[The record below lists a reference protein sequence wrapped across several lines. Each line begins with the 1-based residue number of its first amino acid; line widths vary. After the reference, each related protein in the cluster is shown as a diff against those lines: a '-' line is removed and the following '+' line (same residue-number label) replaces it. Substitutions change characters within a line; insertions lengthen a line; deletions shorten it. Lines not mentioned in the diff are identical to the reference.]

1 LPPHRLASKEF
12 NIKNISAMFS
22 HKIKWTIDSEKSEII
37 FKEKRVLLWFGSPS
51 RSYCGKEPQRF
62 PDDEYSFS
70 YVGTKEHSKKLNY
83 NLVVFEQKSF
93 KQFWKKNTFAG
104 LLILNDYNVNISLTL
119 YKTHHSIDSM
129 GAASAKFCV
138 HGEIDKR
145 AMGIESLLLDE
156 DESIL
161 LDCVLLYEG
170 EITLVQDYST
180 T

>member
-1 LPPHRLASKEF
+1 
-12 NIKNISAMFS
+12 MFS
-22 HKIKWTIDSEKSEII
+22 HKIKWTIDIEKSEII
-37 FKEKRVLLWFGSPS
+37 FKEKCVLLSLGRPS
-51 RSYCGKEPQRF
+51 CYYCGKEPQRYA
-62 PDDEYSFS
+62 DDEYRFS
-70 YVGTKEHSKKLNY
+70 YVGNKEYTQKLNY
-83 NLVVFEQKSF
+83 NLVVFEQKTF

-104 LLILNDYNVNISLTL
+104 LLILNDYNVNIPLIL
-119 YKTHHSIDSM
+119 YKIHHSIDSM
-129 GAASAKFCV
+129 GAASAKFFV

-145 AMGIESLLLDE
+145 VMGIESLLLDN